1 MPDDRNANLSSQDQS
16 GPATVYFDGSCPLCT
31 FEINHY
37 EKHTRPEDVSYVDI
51 SSENKDLGP
60 GLTQHVAMKRF
71 HVRLPDGSLLSGARA
86 FAALWEKTPNWKY
99 ASAAGGVVPAVP
111 FGPTGT
117 LGLCPALRRAPGN
130 TQAVIHFRYMPD
142 TPQSD

>member
-86 FAALWEKTPNWKY
+86 FAALWEKTPNWKW
-99 ASAAGGVVPAVP
+99 ASKLAHVPGMLPLLEVLYRL
-111 FGPTGT
+111 F
-117 LGLCPALRRAPGN
+117 LLVRPALSGFARRFAARPV
-130 TQAVIHFRYMPD
+130 TRRP
-142 TPQSD
+142 